1 MNAFRV
7 ACGIPHGRICLAS
20 GSRYLG
26 ERLGGGVQSGSLG
39 CRGGVRAW
47 ERAGYGSN
55 MRDFSQVIARLI
67 GTMMINWQIWSWMGS
82 QDLRPIETFWPF
94 FGFAKFKIVSE

>member
-1 MNAFRV
+1 MYFHLVKFEDDMNAFRV

-20 GSRYLG
+20 GSSYLG

-39 CRGGVRAW
+39 CRGGVRACW
-47 ERAGYGSN
+47 ERARYGSN

-67 GTMMINWQIWSWMGS
+67 GKMMIN
-82 QDLRPIETFWPF
+82 
-94 FGFAKFKIVSE
+94 